1 MPVRL
6 PFGKTTL
13 SFGLPSSWTEKA
25 VLMPDSSFDEI
36 DLEAEL
42 DRQLAAPIAMNS
54 SHAGDFSSAK
64 VCVVVDDAT
73 RPTPVCRLFPLLF
86 RKLKEKGLQEKN
98 LTVLVSCGTHA
109 PMTEE
114 SILHRL
120 GVPSRGG
127 MKIVNHDCFS
137 EGALCS
143 LGTTSSGMEVS
154 LNRHLMEGDSL
165 FLIGTIEPHIMAGFG
180 GGLKNIL
187 PGCAGLKTIMDTH
200 LMGPAEERFGNIG
213 RFASECAVRQRI
225 EEGALLA
232 KKNCFLINT
241 VLDPFNK
248 PIGLF
253 CGDPV
258 EAFREGCALARRS
271 WGIQVPFQSDVLI
284 VSSNPMNHD
293 LCQASK
299 AFGSAVSAIR
309 PGGLLIACLSVENG
323 LGDYSVSPTDR
334 GYEFTRD
341 LVRKVGVEEYV
352 LWKEREA
359 GRKFSFYERF
369 LSHSNGQVLRKA
381 DVYVYCPEI
390 PEEILDSFGFF
401 KGFNSMEKLLEE
413 AEKNFPGAEAIISPY
428 GGACF
433 PYREGTEKKEG
444 GNAGCI

>member
-6 PFGKTTL
+6 PFGKTNLTF
-13 SFGLPSSWTEKA
+13 SLPSSWIERAT
-25 VLMPDSSFDEI
+25 LMPESNLCEI
-36 DLEAEL
+36 DLDSEME
-42 DRQLAAPIAMNS
+42 RQLVVPIAMDS
-54 SHAGDFSSAK
+54 PLSEDFSSSK

-73 RPTPVCRLFPLLF
+73 RPTPVRRLFPTLL

-98 LTVLVSCGTHA
+98 LTVLISCGTHA

-114 SILHRL
+114 NILNRL
-120 GVPSRGG
+120 GIPSPGG
-127 MKIVNHDCFS
+127 IRIVNHDCFT
-137 EGALCS
+137 EDGLCP
-143 LGTTSSGMEVS
+143 LGTTSSGMEIS
-154 LNRHLMEGDSL
+154 LNRHLMEGDML

-213 RFASECAVRQRI
+213 LFSNECAVRQRI

-232 KKNCFLINT
+232 KKSCFLINT

-253 CGDPV
+253 CGDPI
-258 EAFREGCALARRS
+258 EAFREGCILAKRT
-271 WGIQVPFQSDVLI
+271 WGISVPFQSDVFI

-299 AFGSAVSAIR
+299 SFGSGTSAIR
-309 PGGLLIACLSVENG
+309 PDGLLIACLSVENG

-341 LVRKVGVEEYV
+341 FIRKDGVEEYV
-352 LWKEREA
+352 LWKERES
-359 GRKFSFYERF
+359 GREFSFYERF
-369 LSHSNGQVLRKA
+369 LSHSNGQVLRTA

-390 PEEILDSFGFF
+390 PERVLNSFGFF
-401 KGFNSMEKLLEE
+401 RGFNCMEKLLKE
-413 AEKNFPGAEAIISPY
+413 AERNFPGAEVIVSPY

-433 PYREGTEKKEG
+433 PYR
-444 GNAGCI
+444 